1 MKTNKKIK
9 FFLKNNFNKFRIL
22 IIFIGTLILFRGFYF
37 SDKPLT
43 IDTIILNKNNP
54 TMYICIVFSFFIC
67 LLINYIIGGFNKK
80 NVEKMKSMKEFE
92 E

>member
-1 MKTNKKIK
+1 MKLKFILKK
-9 FFLKNNFNKFRIL
+9 NFNIIRIL
-22 IIFIGTLILFRGFYF
+22 LIIIGTLILFRGYYF
-37 SDKPLT
+37 IDKPVT
-43 IDTIILNKNNP
+43 IDTIIINKKSP
-54 TMYICIVFSFFIC
+54 EMYICLVFSFCIC

>member
-1 MKTNKKIK
+1 MDKNKKIK
-9 FFLKNNFNKFRIL
+9 FFLKKNFYKFRIL

-37 SDKPLT
+37 IDKPVT

-54 TMYICIVFSFFIC
+54 TMYICIIFSFITC
-67 LLINYIIGGFNKK
+67 LMINYIIGGFNKK
-80 NVEKMKSMKEFE
+80 NVERMKSMEEFE